1 MSITPFSGEG
11 WYGLTITP
19 KLRLSEE
26 ERKALLSCILKFRL
40 LGISRM
46 IKSTHIMLEPTTQA
60 LEGLDHDSDLAAGCY
75 IPIPLTQVMIHPLV
89 SLSRGIFST
98 SAASPVALDLYQTRK
113 AMV

>member
-1 MSITPFSGEG
+1 MSITTFLGKG
-11 WYGLTITP
+11 LFGLTITP
-19 KLRLSEE
+19 KLRLSEA

-60 LEGLDHDSDLAAGCY
+60 LEGSAHDNDLAAGGY

-98 SAASPVALDLYQTRK
+98 LAASPVALIFMKPGRR
-113 AMV
+113 